1 MSDYGPRTDVIRL
14 AGSGL
19 VLAIFRSQLPEDDC
33 GGEPIQAAV
42 QFAYDRQGLEFC
54 VGIVG

>member
-1 MSDYGPRTDVIRL
+1 VALSPTI
-14 AGSGL
+14 
-19 VLAIFRSQLPEDDC
+19 LPEDDC